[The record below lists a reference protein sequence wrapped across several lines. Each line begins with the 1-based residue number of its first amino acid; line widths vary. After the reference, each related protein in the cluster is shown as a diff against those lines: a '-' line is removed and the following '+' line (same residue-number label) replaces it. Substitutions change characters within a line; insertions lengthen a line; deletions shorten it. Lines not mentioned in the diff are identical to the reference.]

1 MKHFIL
7 ISIMALMCLG
17 CNSQPTAITNIPNME
32 YGDCCEPNTEPE
44 INYIIFELSNILEF
58 AYNNVDRE
66 YYINYDDP
74 DAFDLEH
81 LAYRSGMDKWYADY
95 IMVQLTEKDF
105 FELLADVNKSKKE
118 QLDITMSEKWILK
131 EVVTSVEGVM
141 NYRYYLIKNPVYA
154 E

>member
-7 ISIMALMCLG
+7 ILIMALMCFG
-17 CNSQPTAITNIPNME
+17 CNCQPTALTNIPDME
-32 YGDCCEPNTEPE
+32 YGDCELKAEPE

-66 YYINYDDP
+66 YYIDYDNP
-74 DAFDLEH
+74 DT
-81 LAYRSGMDKWYADY
+81 
-95 IMVQLTEKDF
+95 MVQLTEKDF

-118 QLDITMSEKWILK
+118 QWNITMSEKWVLK
-131 EVVTSVEGVM
+131 EVVTPVEGVI
-141 NYRYYLIKNPVYA
+141 NYKYYLIKNPVYA

>member
-17 CNSQPTAITNIPNME
+17 CNSQPTSLTNIPDME
-32 YGDCCEPNTEPE
+32 YGDCELKTEPE

-58 AYNNVDRE
+58 AYNNVNRE
-66 YYINYDDP
+66 YYIDYDDP

-95 IMVQLTEKDF
+95 IIVQLTEKDF

-118 QLDITMSEKWILK
+118 QWDITMSEKWVLK
-131 EVVTSVEGVM
+131 EVATPVEEVM

>member
-7 ISIMALMCLG
+7 ILIMALMCFG
-17 CNSQPTAITNIPNME
+17 CNCQPTALTNIPDME
-32 YGDCCEPNTEPE
+32 YGDCELKAEPE

-66 YYINYDDP
+66 YYIDYDDP
-74 DAFDLEH
+74 DTFDLDH
-81 LAYRSGMDKWYADY
+81 MAYRSGMDKWYADY

-118 QLDITMSEKWILK
+118 QWDITMSEKWVLK
-131 EVVTSVEGVM
+131 EVVTPVEGVI
-141 NYRYYLIKNPVYA
+141 NYKYYLIKNSVYA

>member
-7 ISIMALMCLG
+7 ILIMALMCFG
-17 CNSQPTAITNIPNME
+17 CNCQPTALTNIPDME
-32 YGDCCEPNTEPE
+32 YGDCELKAEPE

-66 YYINYDDP
+66 YYIDYDDP
-74 DAFDLEH
+74 DTFDLDH
-81 LAYRSGMDKWYADY
+81 MAYRSGMDKCYANY
-95 IMVQLTEKDF
+95 IMVQLSEKDF

-118 QLDITMSEKWILK
+118 QWDITMSEKWVLK
-131 EVVTSVEGVM
+131 EVVTPVEGVM
-141 NYRYYLIKNPVYA
+141 NYKYYLIKNPVYA

>member
-7 ISIMALMCLG
+7 ISIMALMCFG
-17 CNSQPTAITNIPNME
+17 CNCQPTALTNIPNME
-32 YGDCCEPNTEPE
+32 YGDCESNTEPE

-74 DAFDLEH
+74 DA
-81 LAYRSGMDKWYADY
+81 
-95 IMVQLTEKDF
+95 MVQLTEKDF

-118 QLDITMSEKWILK
+118 QWDITISEKWVLK
-131 EVVTSVEGVM
+131 EVVTPVEGVI
-141 NYRYYLIKNPVYA
+141 NYKYYLIKNPVYA

>member
-17 CNSQPTAITNIPNME
+17 CNGQSTALTNIPDME
-32 YGDCCEPNTEPE
+32 YGDCESSTEPE

-66 YYINYDDP
+66 YYIDYDDP
-74 DAFDLEH
+74 DA
-81 LAYRSGMDKWYADY
+81 
-95 IMVQLTEKDF
+95 MVQLTEKDF

-118 QLDITMSEKWILK
+118 QWDITMSEKWVLK
-131 EVVTSVEGVM
+131 EVVTPVEGVM
-141 NYRYYLIKNPVYA
+141 NYKYYLIKNPIYA

>member
-17 CNSQPTAITNIPNME
+17 CNGQPTALTNIPDME
-32 YGDCCEPNTEPE
+32 YGDCEDPNTEPE
-44 INYIIFELSNILEF
+44 INYIMFELSNILEF
-58 AYNNVDRE
+58 TYNSVDRE
-66 YYINYDDP
+66 YYIDYDDP
-74 DAFDLEH
+74 DAFDLDH
-81 LAYRSGMDKWYADY
+81 MAYRSGMDKWYADY

-118 QLDITMSEKWILK
+118 QWNITMSEKWILK
-131 EVVTSVEGVM
+131 EVATPIEGVM

>member
-7 ISIMALMCLG
+7 ILIMALMCFG
-17 CNSQPTAITNIPNME
+17 CNCQPTAPTNIPDME
-32 YGDCCEPNTEPE
+32 YGDCELKAEPE

-66 YYINYDDP
+66 YYIDYDDP
-74 DAFDLEH
+74 DA
-81 LAYRSGMDKWYADY
+81 
-95 IMVQLTEKDF
+95 MVQLTEKDF

-118 QLDITMSEKWILK
+118 QWDITMSEKWVLK
-131 EVVTSVEGVM
+131 EVVTPVEGVI
-141 NYRYYLIKNPVYA
+141 NYKYYLIKNPVYA